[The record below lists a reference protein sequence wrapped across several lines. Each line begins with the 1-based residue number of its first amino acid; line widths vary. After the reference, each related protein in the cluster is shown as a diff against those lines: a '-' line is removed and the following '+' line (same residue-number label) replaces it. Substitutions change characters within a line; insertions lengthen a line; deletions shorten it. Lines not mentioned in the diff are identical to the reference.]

1 MFQSRIALPIVLAA
15 ALGVSACATKKKDL
29 PPPPPASST
38 APLGTTTPP
47 SDSSVPPPA
56 GVSSANVPGSVADF
70 VAQSGSDH
78 VLFGYDSYE
87 LDDTAR
93 ATLGKQAEWLARYPA
108 LKVTV
113 EGHADERGT
122 REYNLALGDRRA
134 TAAKNFLAG
143 QGVDAGRMATISYGK
158 ERPAVEGSDESA
170 WAQNRRAVTVVAG
183 AR

>member
-1 MFQSRIALPIVLAA
+1 MVQRQFLVPAALVL

-29 PPPPPASST
+29 PPPPPAAAT
-38 APLGTTTPP
+38 VTPDATPAPG
-47 SDSSVPPPA
+47 DGAVPPP
-56 GVSSANVPGSVADF
+56 VSVGSANIPGSVADF

-93 ATLGKQAEWLARYPA
+93 VVLGKQAEWLARYPA
-108 LKVTV
+108 VRITV

-143 QGVDAGRMATISYGK
+143 QGVDAGRMTTISYGR
-158 ERPAVEGSDESA
+158 ERPAVEGADEAA
-170 WAQNRRAVTVVAG
+170 WAQNRRAVTVVAV